1 MCGNLFS
8 PNAFQ
13 LKMNSDR
20 RSFLSGIQFFS
31 IIQSDSQKLM
41 FLQFNFDL
49 FALLR
54 SSCSVVSVNI
64 RIHTFFV
71 LFFSCFADYLPP
83 IVLFWRGM
91 LMMVTREL
99 NELLCQS
106 IQYDNGKIK
115 SFRRIFA
122 ITSFF
127 SSK

>member
-1 MCGNLFS
+1 MYGNLFS

-54 SSCSVVSVNI
+54 SPCSVVSVNI

-71 LFFSCFADYLPP
+71 LFFFLFCGLFAANCFILARHADDGDSVIERIAVP
-83 IVLFWRGM
+83 I
-91 LMMVTREL
+91 
-99 NELLCQS
+99 NS
-106 IQYDNGKIK
+106 I
-115 SFRRIFA
+115 
-122 ITSFF
+122 
-127 SSK
+127 